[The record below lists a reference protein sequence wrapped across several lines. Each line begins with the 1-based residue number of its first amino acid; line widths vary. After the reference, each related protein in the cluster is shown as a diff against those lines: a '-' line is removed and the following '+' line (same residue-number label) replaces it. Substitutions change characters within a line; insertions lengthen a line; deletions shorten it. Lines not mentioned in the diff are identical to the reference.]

1 MGLNFNNM
9 DIRKMYII
17 LFVLASTLI
26 GQDEPEAFFKKNC
39 ASCHTIG
46 GGKLTGPD
54 LKDMHLRKDD
64 QWIKDFIND
73 PMAVINSGD
82 SYALKILEES
92 RGVVMPK
99 VGGLTP
105 FITQSLLDLIKKES
119 QKDKSIFGS
128 AGVKDRPLTKKDIEI
143 GKQLFMGEKSFKNN
157 GVACIACHQVNGMG
171 SLGGGRLGPDLTKV
185 YSRLGGKKAL
195 SAWLGSPSSETMA
208 PIYNNHPI
216 DESEVL
222 PLVAFFK
229 DSNKSEVSGESG
241 KQDFIFMII
250 GILGLIFSLIIFDL
264 IWGNRLQSIRKQ
276 FVKGA
281 M

>member
-1 MGLNFNNM
+1 MDFNFNNM
-9 DIRKMYII
+9 DIKKMYII
-17 LFVLASTLI
+17 LFVLASILVC
-26 GQDEPEAFFKKNC
+26 QNEPEAFFKKNC

-73 PMAVINSGD
+73 PMEIINSGEP
-82 SYALKILEES
+82 YALKILEES

-119 QKDKSIFGS
+119 QKEKSIFGG
-128 AGVKDRPLTKKDIEI
+128 AGVEDRPLTKIDIEI
-143 GKQLFMGEKSFKNN
+143 GKQLFMGEKTFKNN

-195 SAWLGSPSSETMA
+195 SAWLGSPSSETMT

-229 DSNKSEVSGESG
+229 DLNKSELSGESG
-241 KQDFIFMII
+241 KQDFIFMLI
-250 GILGLIFSLIIFDL
+250 GIMGLIFSLIIFDL

-281 M
+281 L